1 MNYKVTFNNKNRVF
15 FNALKT
21 EVDGYFEKSGLKKT
35 GNWKLYGKTMIL
47 IPSMIALYAVLML
60 VDMHWLLSS
69 FLWVLFGLNMTAIGF
84 NVMHDACHGSFS
96 TKNWVN
102 EVFGLTNN
110 FLGGNAFLWKLK
122 HNIIHHTYT
131 NIDGVDDD
139 INNMPFMRECST
151 QPWKPMH
158 RFQSTYMFILYGFTS
173 LFMFFTD
180 YIKYFKSRIY
190 TTPLKKMTLS
200 DHVTF
205 WAGKVFFIGFY
216 IVLPLFLIGW
226 KGWLAGFFISQFT
239 LGLTLAFVFQLAH
252 VVEHAEFQSA
262 GLDPMKIENEW
273 AVHQV
278 KTTANFASKNKIV
291 TWFVGG
297 LNYQIEHHLFPRISH
312 IHYPAISKIVKE
324 TCDKF
329 ELHYINFPTTRSA
342 IASHVRFMHSMGQ
355 RPQFGKT
362 LLVDYLGLYFD
373 SVSKVEAFIESN
385 FSIDVSGFS
394 FMYL

>member
-1 MNYKVTFNNKNRVF
+1 MSYKVTFNNKNKAF

-21 EVDGYFEKSGLKKT
+21 EVDAYFEKAGIRKT

-47 IPSMIALYAVLML
+47 IPGMLGLYALLLFVN
-60 VDMHWLLSS
+60 MHWALTS
-69 FLWVLFGLNMTAIGF
+69 FLWLLFGLTMTAIGF

-96 TKNWVN
+96 TKGWVN
-102 EVFGLTNN
+102 NIFGLTNN
-110 FLGGNAFLWKLK
+110 FLGGNAFMWKLK

-139 INNMPFMRECST
+139 INNMPFMRECTT

-158 RFQSTYMFILYGFTS
+158 RYQSIYMFFLYGFTS

-180 YIKYFKSRIY
+180 YIKYFSRHIY
-190 TTPLKKMTLS
+190 TTPLKKMSSS
-200 DHVTF
+200 DHIIF
-205 WAGKVFFIGFY
+205 WAGKIFFIIFY
-216 IVLPLFLIGW
+216 IALPIALIGW
-226 KGWLAGFFISQFT
+226 KGWLLGFVISQFAF
-239 LGLTLAFVFQLAH
+239 GLTLAFVFQLAH
-252 VVEHAEFQSA
+252 VVEHAEFDSA
-262 GLDPMKIENEW
+262 GVDPKRIEDEW
-273 AVHQV
+273 AIHQV

-324 TCDKF
+324 TCEKF

-342 IASHVRFMHSMGQ
+342 IISHVRFMYNMGK
-355 RPQFGKT
+355 RPQF
-362 LLVDYLGLYFD
+362 
-373 SVSKVEAFIESN
+373 A
-385 FSIDVSGFS
+385 
-394 FMYL
+394 